1 MSVKVTINGKEYEA
15 NDGELLIDLCHR
27 NGIEIPHFCY
37 HPGLGPDG
45 NCRMCQVEYVSDRG
59 SRLGISCNAVVTDGM
74 EVLTDSDKV
83 KKARASVEEM
93 LLLNHPLD
101 CPICDKSGECTLQD
115 YYMAHDLQDGRQ
127 DFVRFRKEKAQ
138 VIGPTLVLDQQRC
151 VLCDRCVRFLRDV
164 AGDEQLY
171 IAGRGHKAYITTF
184 PGQEVT
190 SPYSLNTVDLCPVGA
205 LTSRDFRFGSATW
218 FLKTTPSVCTTCSR
232 GCSMEVQSKHNKIY
246 RMRPRHNPGV
256 NGYWMCDEGRLNYKF
271 VNDNRIARPAIKRAG
286 EAREASYEEALGEIR
301 VAVGFEPAGTAPG
314 PSGRAALVLV
324 SATCTL
330 EEMYQAK
337 RLATEFLEAPVF
349 AVRHV
354 PDGVEDNLLRRADK
368 HPNASGAQLLGLN
381 VLDLI
386 GDGNETAVRAV
397 EDALGDG
404 GVLLCVGFNYD
415 VSAALQKLA
424 GRASKLIALS
434 GRTTS
439 LSDGADVVVPGFTF
453 AEKLGLLVNFEGQ
466 VQKLGQAIDYAPDF
480 APTAQRDRNAPKPV
494 SDWKILEDLMASL
507 AGEGPVK
514 CISIIRRKITENV
527 PAFAN
532 VDLQKVGP
540 LGLKLSGQAVAR

>member
-1 MSVKVTINGKEYEA
+1 MSVKVTINGKEYQA

-45 NCRMCQVEYVSDRG
+45 NCRMCQVEFVSDRG
-59 SRLGISCNAVVTDGM
+59 SRLGISCNAVVTDGL
-74 EVLTDSDKV
+74 EVLTDSEKV
-83 KKARASVEEM
+83 KEARASVEEM

-115 YYMAHDLQDGRQ
+115 YYMAHDLKDGRQ
-127 DFVRFRKEKAQ
+127 DFVRHRKVKAE
-138 VIGPTLVLDQQRC
+138 VIGPTMVLDQQRC

-164 AGDEQLY
+164 AGDEELY
-171 IAGRGHKAYITTF
+171 IAGRGHEAYITTF

-232 GCSMEVQSKHNKIY
+232 GCSMEIQSQRDTIY
-246 RMRPRHNPGV
+246 RMRPRHNPDV

-271 VNDNRIARPAIKRAG
+271 VNGSRITRPSIKSWA
-286 EAREASYEEALGEIR
+286 EAKSTSFEEALSAIR
-301 VAVGFEPAGTAPG
+301 VALGFEPGGTASG
-314 PSGRAALVLV
+314 PSGKKALVLV

-330 EEMYQAK
+330 EEMYQAR

-349 AVRHV
+349 VVRHV
-354 PDGVEDNLLRRADK
+354 PDGVEDDLLRRADK
-368 HPNASGAQLLGLN
+368 HPNTSGAQLLGLN

-386 GDGNETAVRAV
+386 GDGNEAAVSAG
-397 EDALGDG
+397 EAALGEG
-404 GVLLCVGFNYD
+404 GVLVCVGFNYD
-415 VSAALQKLA
+415 VSAALEKLA
-424 GRASKLIALS
+424 ARADKLVAVS
-434 GRTTS
+434 ARTTG
-439 LSDGADVVVPGFTF
+439 LSDGADIVVPGFTF
-453 AEKLGLLVNFEGQ
+453 AEKLGLVVNFEGH

-480 APTAQRDRNAPKPV
+480 APTAQRDRNAPRPV
-494 SDWKILEDLMASL
+494 SDWKVLEQLMASL
-507 AGEGPVK
+507 GGEEAVT
-514 CISIIRRKITENV
+514 CISIIRRKIAESV

-532 VDLQKVGP
+532 IDLQKIGP
-540 LGLKLSGQAVAR
+540 LGLRTSGQTVG